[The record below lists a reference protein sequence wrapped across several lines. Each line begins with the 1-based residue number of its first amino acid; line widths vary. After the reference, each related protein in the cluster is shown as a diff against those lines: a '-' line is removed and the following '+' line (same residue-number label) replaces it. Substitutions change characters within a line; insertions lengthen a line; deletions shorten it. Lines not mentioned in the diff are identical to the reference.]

1 MSTDFD
7 EEDRSSIIYPKAF
20 YTWKSEIRYTGWYIE
35 LLLREYL
42 KYLNYRQNCSSGIFI
57 IIYAV
62 DRLANKNLHHVFVKK
77 NWGCKIS
84 PYQQPRTSFG
94 NSIFTRANIKPHQ
107 SVVTW

>member
-20 YTWKSEIRYTGWYIE
+20 YTWKSEICYTGWWYIG

-62 DRLANKNLHHVFVKK
+62 DRLANKNLHHVYFVKK
-77 NWGCKIS
+77 K
-84 PYQQPRTSFG
+84 FG
-94 NSIFTRANIKPHQ
+94 VAKFVLINSHVQILATANIKPYQ
-107 SVVTW
+107 SVVRW

>member
-20 YTWKSEIRYTGWYIE
+20 YTWKSEIRYTGWWYIG

-77 NWGCKIS
+77 NLGL
-84 PYQQPRTSFG
+84 Q
-94 NSIFTRANIKPHQ
+94 N
-107 SVVTW
+107 